1 VALGILEAVADD
13 KSSKA
18 DQTEKLAPTAAD
30 RGQEEGFG
38 DLHFYVPQDVL
49 DVSFPVTVRG
59 YDRRAVDAYIKR
71 VNRVIAELK
80 VRSSPPAAVRHALE
94 RAEDKVQGLLQAAR
108 EAAEQITVS
117 AQQEAEENTA
127 RAKAEAA
134 TLIVDTSAEAD
145 RMKAEADDLIAS
157 ARTEADAAAAAAKS
171 EADETR
177 AGAKAEAQNTLARAR
192 AEADERL
199 QRLQEEL
206 TARREEAETRMREL
220 QADTEAVW
228 NERHE
233 LLEDIRR
240 MSGGLVDLANAAA
253 ARIQREETAG
263 RDETLESEAAVES
276 EPLGVGGDEPTQ
288 VMSAAGAKEA
298 PDDEAREEAAE
309 RKGLAPDT

>member
-1 VALGILEAVADD
+1 MSSPVVVRPATPFATATVTGIGHTRAVADD
-13 KSSKA
+13 ESSRT
-18 DQTEKLAPTAAD
+18 DQSEKPAE
-30 RGQEEGFG
+30 QGFG
-38 DLHFYVPQDVL
+38 DLQFYVPQDVL

-71 VNRVIAELK
+71 INRVIAELK

-94 RAEDKVQGLLQAAR
+94 QAEDKVQGLLQAAR
-108 EAAEQITVS
+108 DAAEQITVS

-145 RMKAEADDLIAS
+145 RMKAEADALIAN
-157 ARTEADAAAAAAKS
+157 ARTEADATAATAKS
-171 EADETR
+171 EADKLL
-177 AGAKAEAQNTLARAR
+177 ASAKAEAEDILARAQ

-206 TARREEAETRMREL
+206 TARREDAESRMREL

-253 ARIQREETAG
+253 ARIQRG
-263 RDETLESEAAVES
+263 KES
-276 EPLGVGGDEPTQ
+276 EPLSGEEPTR
-288 VMSAAGAKEA
+288 VIPPHE
-298 PDDEAREEAAE
+298 PEEAGFEE
-309 RKGLAPDT
+309 RP